1 MSGPKLEWVPWAGQK
16 SGGGFDRGPGVVRLE
31 LLRAEIAER
40 RVEALGVV
48 LADEVR
54 EMLGDILGGF
64 EGERIEVAP
73 FV

>member
-1 MSGPKLEWVPWAGQK
+1 MEWAPWAGRR
-16 SGGGFDRGPGVVRLE
+16 SGGGFDRGPGVVVE
-31 LLRAEIAER
+31 LFQAEIAER

-64 EGERIEVAP
+64 EGERIDS
-73 FV
+73 FDL

>member
-1 MSGPKLEWVPWAGQK
+1 
-16 SGGGFDRGPGVVRLE
+16 VRLE

-64 EGERIEVAP
+64 PIEP
-73 FV
+73 TSLLSRRRSR